1 LIVHNYSKLAGK
13 TVLWDTSDSEKTFL
27 KNSQDSTARTRLET
41 LGWLNT
47 IIEYRFNQEGFRTC
61 EFDQHFDVIC
71 FGCSFTMGTGVHAE
85 DTWPSQLQAISG
97 LAVANLGHAGSSNDT
112 VFRYAEHYLSRLTPK
127 FAVWLQTDMHRLE
140 LVDDALSVNLNILAG
155 DTKNPCANDY
165 FTKIWFSSETNQR
178 LNLKKNTLA
187 FEHLCYHRNIT
198 PVVLPRD
205 SIGSLR
211 PWPDG
216 MARDLVHPGA
226 EAYKQ
231 IATSVARLI
240 AC

>member
-1 LIVHNYSKLAGK
+1 VILHNYSRLAGK

-27 KNSQDSTARTRLET
+27 QNSQDPMARARLES
-41 LGWLNT
+41 LGWLDRQ
-47 IIEYRFNQEGFRTC
+47 IKYRFNLEGFRTT
-61 EFDQHFDVIC
+61 EFDHNFDVVC
-71 FGCSFTMGTGVHAE
+71 FGCSFTMGTGVPEEHS
-85 DTWPSQLQAISG
+85 WPSQLQAMSG

-112 VFRYAEHYLSRLTPK
+112 VFRYAEHYLPRLSPK

-140 LVDDALSVNLNILAG
+140 LIDDAMSVNLNILAG

-165 FTKIWFSSETNQR
+165 FMKIWFSSEINQR

-187 FEHLCYHRNIT
+187 FEHLCNSMNVT
-198 PVVLPRD
+198 PVVLLRD
-205 SIGSLR
+205 SIGPLR

-216 MARDLVHPGA
+216 LARDLMHPGA

-231 IATSVARLI
+231 IATKVAKI
-240 AC
+240 INI